1 MSEDAPLFGC
11 DLISLDKFL
20 DERGYLVPLWSQDI
34 ESPQYAYYSVT
45 FAGQAR
51 DPDRWHIHQIQADRF
66 VVLAG
71 NLLFGLS
78 DGQETVVVALSG
90 RDPKMLIV
98 PPGVYHCLN
107 NRWGK
112 DALLLNM
119 PTRIY
124 NPEDEG
130 RVPFNELGV
139 NKPW

>member
-11 DLISLDKFL
+11 DLVSLDKFL
-20 DERGYLVPLWSQDI
+20 DERGYLVPLWSQ
-34 ESPQYAYYSVT
+34 ESASPQYAYYSVT

-51 DPDRWHIHQIQADRF
+51 DSDRWHIHQIQEDRF

-78 DGQETVVVALSG
+78 DGQETVIVALSG

>member
-1 MSEDAPLFGC
+1 MNEDAPLFGC

-34 ESPQYAYYSVT
+34 ESPQYAYYSIT

-51 DPDRWHIHQIQADRF
+51 DPDRWHIHQIQEDRF

-78 DGQETVVVALSG
+78 DGQETVIVALSG